1 MAIYDNVK
9 EVCKEQGITVSELE
23 EKLNFARSSIYKWN
37 RHLPSVEKLRAVAEY
52 LDRPME
58 YFLESTG
65 RQEKDEQEAVDN
77 SELKSI

>member
-9 EVCKEQGITVSELE
+9 EACKEQGITVSELE

-52 LDRPME
+52 LDKPME
-58 YFLESTG
+58 YFLKDK
-65 RQEKDEQEAVDN
+65 EKQKKEV
-77 SELKSI
+77 I

>member
-9 EVCKEQGITVSELE
+9 EACKEQGITVSELE

-37 RHLPSVEKLRAVAEY
+37 KHLPSVEKLRAVAEY

-58 YFLESTG
+58 YFLEN
-65 RQEKDEQEAVDN
+65 KEQKKEVV
-77 SELKSI
+77 